1 MRFVNKVALLTG
13 GESGIGLSLTKLLL
27 KEGCTVIATSLKKK
41 INIKSKELINYNLDV
56 TDEKQWIQIVNK
68 INKKFSAIDI
78 LINNAGIRFSGS
90 LENTSLELWNHI
102 LKTNTTSLFLATK
115 YILPLLKKGK
125 NANIVNSASINGIRG
140 VKNMIAYATSKSALT
155 SFTASL
161 ALDLAK
167 FKIRVNAVAPGATRT
182 NMVLSLKKEINNNK
196 LFNQRMLD
204 AHPIGRIAKPEE
216 VAKTIMF
223 LASEDA
229 SFVNGIVLPV
239 DGGRSIR

>member
-1 MRFVNKVALLTG
+1 
-13 GESGIGLSLTKLLL
+13 
-27 KEGCTVIATSLKKK
+27 
-41 INIKSKELINYNLDV
+41 
-56 TDEKQWIQIVNK
+56 
-68 INKKFSAIDI
+68 
-78 LINNAGIRFSGS
+78 
-90 LENTSLELWNHI
+90 
-102 LKTNTTSLFLATK
+102 
-115 YILPLLKKGK
+115 
-125 NANIVNSASINGIRG
+125 
-140 VKNMIAYATSKSALT
+140 T